1 MFLSKFLSLSIFIFF
16 AAGIALGYF
25 LGFFYLWLILCL
37 LSGLLAYFSFH
48 KQKILT
54 SDILILVFFLCL
66 GPLWGISQGRTGLER
81 IAGLKQKVSLRIT
94 TLPRENSRFRS
105 LRGILRNRKVTVFDY
120 SRSLEYAKTY
130 TVEGKLTKRFFRGI
144 SFYALTVSKDAFIQA
159 QKDSFFQR
167 AIRFT
172 VLKALEVFKK
182 NCSQQAYQFLAAVF
196 LGRSELISA
205 EREAFNRAGISH
217 LLAISGLHVGLAA
230 LFVFSILRFFNLDFK
245 KSLIFCLIFLWFY
258 AFLSGASIP
267 TRRAALMYTVFA
279 ITFLIRR
286 KHNVFNG
293 LALAGLVT
301 LFIAPEALFTISFQ
315 LSFCAVSSIL
325 IGFRVFKIKTLSNR
339 LANYIKQLFFCS
351 LFVNIGLLPLIS
363 FYFGRIY
370 ILSIIYNIVFIPFFT
385 LVLGLGFLLIILS
398 FWGFA
403 AGSLGYLLSLLV
415 AGFIQLTH
423 FLGGVRFAFIYY
435 RFSLGQA
442 WLYYPCL
449 FLALSPY
456 IWYKYYKMGE

>member
-1 MFLSKFLSLSIFIFF
+1 MRFYRVRKFPSGLGFLIIVFVILSVFPTLRHSTIKFTIEMLSIPVR
-16 AAGIALGYF
+16 
-25 LGFFYLWLILCL
+25 
-37 LSGLLAYFSFH
+37 
-48 KQKILT
+48 LT
-54 SDILILVFFLCL
+54 SV
-66 GPLWGISQGRTGLER
+66 
-81 IAGLKQKVSLRIT
+81 LKQNIERSGTLRDENVELKQQVATLTVILSRKREIT
-94 TLPRENSRFRS
+94 LENERLRS
-105 LRGILRNRKVTVFDY
+105 L
-120 SRSLEYAKTY
+120 
-130 TVEGKLTKRFFRGI
+130 
-144 SFYALTVSKDAFIQA
+144 
-159 QKDSFFQR
+159 
-167 AIRFT
+167 
-172 VLKALEVFKK
+172 
-182 NCSQQAYQFLAAVF
+182 
-196 LGRSELISA
+196 
-205 EREAFNRAGISH
+205 
-217 LLAISGLHVGLAA
+217 
-230 LFVFSILRFFNLDFK
+230 LDFK